1 MKCESTKRLVQ
12 VVMSSRSEGAAEL
25 AEVMSF
31 QSFRV
36 SNAVF
41 FNTYS
46 RRFTSGY
53 FLKASADAKKM
64 VMFRNA

>member
-1 MKCESTKRLVQ
+1 MT
-12 VVMSSRSEGAAEL
+12 SRSEGAAEL
-25 AEVMSF
+25 AEVLSF

-41 FNTYS
+41 FNTCS

-53 FLKASADAKKM
+53 FLKASADAGKM